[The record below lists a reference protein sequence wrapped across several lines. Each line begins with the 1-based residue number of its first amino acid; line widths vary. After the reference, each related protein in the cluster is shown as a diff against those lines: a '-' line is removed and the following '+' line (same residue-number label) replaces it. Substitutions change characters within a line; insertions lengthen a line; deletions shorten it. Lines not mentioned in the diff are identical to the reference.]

1 MNWMLIVVAVILL
14 GSILTGYKKGLVKM
28 VFAVG
33 AMIASIVLVIIL
45 APTMTEILKNNT
57 TIYDK
62 IESQVLEKLQ
72 KKSED
77 SLSIENLLQVY
88 KLPEDISKKLLSK
101 ADQSEVI
108 TQSVGGT
115 YTYAA
120 QLITEQIIKIIAYI
134 LTFLIVNIVIW
145 IVGFALDL
153 FAKLPG
159 ISGMNRVAGMA
170 LGFVEGIGS
179 IWILFLIISVL
190 GTTEFGQSCI
200 AMIRSNPILT
210 TLYDTNLLLLFI

>member
-1 MNWMLIVVAVILL
+1 MNWMLIAVAVILL
-14 GSILTGYKKGLVKM
+14 GSIFAGYKKGLVKM

-33 AMIASIVLVIIL
+33 AMIASIVLVIAL

-62 IESQVLEKLQ
+62 IENKVLEQLQ
-72 KKSED
+72 EKSED
-77 SLSIENLLQVY
+77 NLSVENLLHIY
-88 KLPEDISKKLLSK
+88 KLPEDISKKLLDNAS
-101 ADQSEVI
+101 QSEVI

-115 YTYAA
+115 YVYAA
-120 QLITEQIIKIIAYI
+120 QLIAEQIIKIIAYI
-134 LTFLIVNIVIW
+134 VTFIIVNIVIW

-159 ISGMNRVAGMA
+159 ISGINRLAGMA
-170 LGFVEGIGS
+170 LGFVEGIGF

-190 GTTEFGQSCI
+190 ATTEFGQSCI
-200 AMIRSNPILT
+200 VMIRSNSILT
-210 TLYDTNLLLLFI
+210 ALYDTNLLLLLI

>member
-1 MNWMLIVVAVILL
+1 MNWMLIVVAVIML
-14 GSILTGYKKGLVKM
+14 GCILTGYKKGLVKM

-45 APTMTEILKNNT
+45 APTMTKILQNNT

-62 IESQVLEKLQ
+62 VENQVLEQLH

-77 SLSIENLLQVY
+77 SISIENLLQVY
-88 KLPEDISKKLLSK
+88 KLPEDISKKLLGTTGEG
-101 ADQSEVI
+101 EVS

-115 YTYAA
+115 YIYAA

-159 ISGMNRVAGMA
+159 ISGINRIAGMV

-200 AMIRSNPILT
+200 SMIRSNSILT
-210 TLYDTNLLLLFI
+210 TLYDTNLLLLFL